1 MLSRFWLQNITC
13 KCIFNINGCISTS
26 ALTTYLIYT
35 IANHINYRINNGF
48 LREAIYE
55 YSDVR
60 RCRGHREYLQI
71 GHKEPDPH
79 RTGQELTTK
88 VREETLRLSILN
100 SRWEPVEER
109 TKGER
114 GALSHL
120 GGWTFHEAKR
130 QRMNVSKNVTCIP
143 VLCLPVWLLL
153 VTLDSKY
160 SKLNGYC
167 GYSHVLD
174 TELNSLHMLSYLIS
188 LDIHVNVWN
197 GIISTL
203 SDKVGS

>member
-120 GGWTFHEAKR
+120 GGGHFTKQRDKGWMSPRMSPASRSCVYLFGCYWLLWTPSIPNW
-130 QRMNVSKNVTCIP
+130 MVTVGIVTC
-143 VLCLPVWLLL
+143 
-153 VTLDSKY
+153 
-160 SKLNGYC
+160 
-167 GYSHVLD
+167 
-174 TELNSLHMLSYLIS
+174 
-188 LDIHVNVWN
+188 
-197 GIISTL
+197 
-203 SDKVGS
+203 